1 MMLRFYYHRA
11 IEPAIYLTCVELFLW
26 TIDVNGGKKVQ
37 CKDYNDTA

>member
-11 IEPAIYLTCVELFLW
+11 IEPAIYLICVELFLW
-26 TIDVNGGKKVQ
+26 TMWMAEKIVQ